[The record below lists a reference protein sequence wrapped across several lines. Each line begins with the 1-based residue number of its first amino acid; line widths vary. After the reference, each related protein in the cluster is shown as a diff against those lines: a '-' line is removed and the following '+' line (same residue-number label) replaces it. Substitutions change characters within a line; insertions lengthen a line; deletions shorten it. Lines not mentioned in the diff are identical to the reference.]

1 MTMSITEAA
10 IYLNE
15 TEDNIRLM
23 LMNAYPE
30 TFDTLTELSDEQVQ
44 LIEQVKGQATQK
56 LHQLSAAAPTE
67 TNGHSSNGQASS
79 GELTV
84 KYVEALDTATE
95 TERQLIQGVL
105 EVFNADAVKLGVVSG
120 TLRAS
125 NFIAADKASF
135 SHAIAQ
141 FYQKE
146 HGATE
151 QLMQDFVS
159 GNDVL
164 DQLKAMGIDP
174 HVSLGN
180 AQKVSTAGAD
190 NIVNQVLSSLKR

>member
-1 MTMSITEAA
+1 MSMSITEAA
-10 IYLNE
+10 IYLLE
-15 TEDNIRLM
+15 SEDNIRLM
-23 LMNAYPE
+23 LMNAYPD

-56 LHQLSAAAPTE
+56 LHQLAAAAPTE
-67 TNGHSSNGQASS
+67 TNGHSSNGQTKG
-79 GELTV
+79 GELSV

-120 TLRAS
+120 TIRAN
-125 NFIAADKASF
+125 NFITADKAAF
-135 SHAIAQ
+135 GHAIAQ
-141 FYQKE
+141 FYQRE
-146 HGATE
+146 HSATE

-164 DQLKAMGIDP
+164 EQLAALGIDP
-174 HVSLGN
+174 KASLGN
-180 AQKVSTAGAD
+180 AQKVSTAHAD
-190 NIVNQVLSSLKR
+190 NIVNQVLTSLR

>member
-1 MTMSITEAA
+1 MSITEAA
-10 IYLNE
+10 TYLNE
-15 TEDNIRLM
+15 SEDNIRLM

-56 LHQLSAAAPTE
+56 LHAIAAAAPTQ
-67 TNGHSSNGQASS
+67 TNEHAANGQTPGA
-79 GELTV
+79 ELTV

-120 TLRAS
+120 TLRAN
-125 NFIAADKASF
+125 NFITADKAAF
-135 SHAIAQ
+135 GHAIAQ
-141 FYQKE
+141 FYQRE

-151 QLMQDFVS
+151 QLMQDFVT

-164 DQLKAMGIDP
+164 DQLAAMGIDP
-174 HVSLGN
+174 KASLGN
-180 AQKVSTAGAD
+180 AQKVSTVGVD
-190 NIVNQVLSSLKR
+190 SILNQVLSNLKR

>member
-1 MTMSITEAA
+1 MSMTITEAA

-15 TEDNIRLM
+15 SEDNIRLM
-23 LMNAYPE
+23 LMNAYPD

-56 LHQLSAAAPTE
+56 LHQLAAATDSVQ
-67 TNGHSSNGQASS
+67 NGHTPTPS

-84 KYVEALDTATE
+84 KYVEALDTASE

-120 TLRAS
+120 TIRAN
-125 NFIAADKASF
+125 NFITADKAAF
-135 SHAIAQ
+135 GHAIAQ
-141 FYQKE
+141 FYQRE
-146 HGATE
+146 HGVTE

-164 DQLKAMGIDP
+164 EQLKALGIDP
-174 HVSLGN
+174 KASLGN
-180 AQKVSTAGAD
+180 AQKVSTARAD
-190 NIVNQVLSSLKR
+190 SIVNQVLTNLKR

>member
-1 MTMSITEAA
+1 MSMSITEAA

-30 TFDTLTELSDEQVQ
+30 TFDTLTELSEEQVQ

-56 LHQLSAAAPTE
+56 LNQLAAAAPTQ
-67 TNGHSSNGQASS
+67 TNGHSPNGQAP
-79 GELTV
+79 GAELTV

-105 EVFNADAVKLGVVSG
+105 EVFNADSIKLGVVSG
-120 TLRAS
+120 TIRAN
-125 NFIAADKASF
+125 NFITADKAAF

-141 FYQKE
+141 FYQRE

-151 QLMQDFVS
+151 QLMQDFVT

-164 DQLKAMGIDP
+164 EQLAAMGIDP
-174 HVSLGN
+174 KTSLGN
-180 AQKVSTAGAD
+180 AQTVSTAGVD
-190 NIVNQVLSSLKR
+190 SILNQVLSNLKR

>member
-1 MTMSITEAA
+1 MSMPIIEAA

-15 TEDNIRLM
+15 SEDNVRLM
-23 LMNAYPE
+23 LMNAYPD

-56 LHQLSAAAPTE
+56 LHQLAAAAPTQ
-67 TNGHSSNGQASS
+67 TNGHSSNGQALG

-120 TLRAS
+120 TLRANS
-125 NFIAADKASF
+125 FITADKASF
-135 SHAIAQ
+135 SNAIAQ
-141 FYQKE
+141 FYQRE
-146 HGATE
+146 HNATE

-164 DQLKAMGIDP
+164 EQLAAMGIDP
-174 HVSLGN
+174 KASLGN
-180 AQKVSTAGAD
+180 AQKVSTVGTD
-190 NIVNQVLSSLKR
+190 SIMNQVLSSLNR